1 MFFLRIFAYKIA
13 KNNCYNNKILFGINP
28 SNSSQYPFDTKHP
41 NAISQELKKVN
52 RELFSQN

>member
-28 SNSSQYPFDTKHP
+28 SNSTLFLFDTKHP
-41 NAISQELKKVN
+41 NVISQELKKVN